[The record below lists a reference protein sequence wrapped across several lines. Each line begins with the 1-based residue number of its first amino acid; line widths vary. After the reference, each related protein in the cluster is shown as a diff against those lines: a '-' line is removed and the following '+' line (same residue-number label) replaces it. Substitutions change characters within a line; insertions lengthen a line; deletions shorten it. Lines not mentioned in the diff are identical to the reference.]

1 MTQEQFKKASNVV
14 FLVLLIITGY
24 TMLSLV
30 AFFLVAETVEFT
42 SYAQLIAAII
52 AFVGNIILYVKCRG
66 TKLGGNGMVYLSLG
80 MYLVL
85 RLCANVEDSGMYIF
99 PIIMAAMA
107 FLDSNLIKIANAVA
121 LVANIGR
128 LIIRFEYINDASG
141 GTMVVMVFVCVLV
154 AIASIRITK
163 LLVLFNEEN
172 MGVIVETAKKQEES
186 NKVMVTVADN
196 ITKHF
201 ADATEMFESLENS
214 MDSSHSSMKDIA
226 DSSESTAEAIQSE
239 ARVCSEIRIQTDQ
252 ADEITVSMMQAS
264 NKVKETVTSGSKSVH
279 ELRMQAK
286 NVSSSSQIVE
296 DVINELTQKVKEV
309 ESFVETILS
318 ISSQT
323 NLLALNASIE
333 AARAGEA
340 GRGFS
345 VVAEEIRKLSE
356 DTKDASNNIT
366 DIIQVLN
373 VDTKRANE
381 SIGEAVAS
389 VTKQNGLIEETENN
403 FAQVE
408 DEINTLLH
416 DIEATKNVMGAIVE
430 SSNLIYDNI
439 TQLSASSQEVV
450 ASAEEGLNNSH
461 NTVTQVKRCKEIFD
475 AIHLLAQDLKQR

>member
-1 MTQEQFKKASNVV
+1 MTQEQFKRANNVV
-14 FLVLLIITGY
+14 FPIVLIITGY
-24 TMLSLV
+24 TLLSLV
-30 AFFLVAETVEFT
+30 AFVLYTPSVTAGG
-42 SYAQLIAAII
+42 YIQLLAAIAA
-52 AFVGNIILYVKCRG
+52 FVTSIILFVKQKG
-66 TKLGGNGMVYLSLG
+66 TKLCANGMIYAALI

-85 RLCANVEDSGMYIF
+85 RLFASTEDSGMYAF

-107 FLDSNLIKIANAVA
+107 FLDIKMIKIANAIA
-121 LVANIGR
+121 LVANVGR
-128 LIIRFEYINDASG
+128 LVMRFAYINEAG
-141 GTMVVMVFVCVLV
+141 GSTMVVTLFVCILV
-154 AIASIRITK
+154 AVASIRITK
-163 LLVLFNEEN
+163 LLVKFNEEN
-172 MGVIVETAKKQEES
+172 MGSIMEAAKKQEES
-186 NKVMVTVADN
+186 NKIMVTVADN
-196 ITKHF
+196 ISKHF
-201 ADATEMFESLENS
+201 ADADEMFDSLENS

-226 DSSESTAEAIQSE
+226 DSAESTAEAIQSE
-239 ARVCSEIRIQTDQ
+239 ARVCGEIRNQTDQ
-252 ADEITVSMMQAS
+252 ADEITVSMIQAS
-264 NKVKETVTSGSKSVH
+264 TRVKETVSSGAKSVH
-279 ELRMQAK
+279 ELRMQAE
-286 NVSSSSQIVE
+286 NVSSSSRVVE
-296 DVINELTQKVKEV
+296 DAINELTQKVKEV

-381 SIGEAVAS
+381 SIGEAVDS
-389 VTKQNGLIEETENN
+389 VTKQNDLIEATENN

-450 ASAEEGLNNSH
+450 ASAEEGLNNSQ